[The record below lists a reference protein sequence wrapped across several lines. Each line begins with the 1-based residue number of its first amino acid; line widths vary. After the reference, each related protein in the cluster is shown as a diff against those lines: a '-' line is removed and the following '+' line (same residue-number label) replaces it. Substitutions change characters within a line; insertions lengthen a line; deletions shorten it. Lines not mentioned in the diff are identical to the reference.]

1 MAWSYFFTL
10 IIKDWPLVSLRFF
23 QCLRPLFC
31 LPALPQKLLYWCL
44 EVARL
49 KKRPGLVLLSPN
61 LVFEVVL
68 YRLFVLL
75 VDEYLVLE
83 LIRLAWLLT
92 LRSLFLVRLI
102 CVLKLVLCENLSAES
117 DSSVISALLAGF
129 PL

>member
-1 MAWSYFFTL
+1 
-10 IIKDWPLVSLRFF
+10 
-23 QCLRPLFC
+23 
-31 LPALPQKLLYWCL
+31 
-44 EVARL
+44 VARL